1 MHINKKAND
10 GLPQKQ
16 LIKNRASYLLVAR
29 NMNLLRILFVGQGL
43 RTTHLNNQCHL
54 TFHNITKLV
63 S

>member
-29 NMNLLRILFVGQGL
+29 NMNLLRILYVGQGL
-43 RTTHLNNQCHL
+43 RTTHLNN
-54 TFHNITKLV
+54 
-63 S
+63 